1 MVYKQ
6 KILLVDDTQAP
17 LVTLHKALKGVD
29 AEIITVSNGS
39 EAIVEASKN
48 QFDLALID
56 MDVFGMEGFEVIKLI
71 RKEEKNRF
79 LPVLVQMSLF
89 ADKVIKGIQGIQAGA
104 VDYITK
110 PVSEEMLISKVK
122 LLLAMQENKN
132 ELKLTKHKLNE
143 KINELDLINKKL
155 VQSNEKLEKANQTI
169 KKKAQDVEA
178 AAKIKSSF
186 LTTMSHEIRTPL
198 NAIMG
203 SARLLKESVS
213 SEEKK
218 QYTDIIETS
227 GDLLLGIINNVLDY
241 SRIEAHKLEILKNQ
255 FSLDS
260 VVGGLREL
268 LRKMAENNKLQFD
281 VQADFDLSQNLIGD
295 DIRLQQV
302 ILNLCN
308 NAIKYTVKGEVV
320 LKVEV
325 LNETDTKV
333 AYKFS
338 IIDTG
343 IGISEEDIKYLFKP
357 FSQFA
362 GDTNKDIEGT
372 GLGLSIVKG
381 TVELMGGKVGVES
394 KIGFGSTFWFELEFE
409 KENIVKKER
418 RKFGAQR
425 KKYTLTKNK
434 LKILVVDDYKFS
446 CIILEKILNKSD
458 ITSIDFAQNGWEA
471 VALTKKNEYDIVF
484 MDCLMPILN
493 GFKATSEIRK
503 LKNNSKYIYIIALS
517 ADVMSE
523 NKNACMNAGMDYFM
537 VKPFSPKI
545 INNTIR
551 EIILKKINL

>member
-446 CIILEKILNKSD
+446 RIILEKILNKSD

>member
-17 LVTLHKALKGVD
+17 LVTLHKALKGVG

-48 QFDLALID
+48 QFDLVLID
-56 MDVFGMEGFEVIKLI
+56 MDVFGMESFEVIKFI

-79 LPVLVQMSLF
+79 IPVLVQMSLF

-186 LTTMSHEIRTPL
+186 LATMSHEIRTPL

-362 GDTNKDIEGT
+362 GETNKDIEGT

-434 LKILVVDDYKFS
+434 LKILVADDYKFS
-446 CIILEKILNKSD
+446 RIILEKILNKSD